1 MDKFNISINIKNIMQ
16 RVATLDLEKQS
27 ILIGRITS
35 IRMYELLYI
44 LEMEFE
50 KYYKFTDPRLLQGIY
65 VAEVLR
71 HFLEEK
77 EILYLVH
84 GNVYY
89 YICIKDGHYVG
100 IVDGSSIIE
109 ISQNDILETLLDI
122 C

>member
-1 MDKFNISINIKNIMQ
+1 MQ
-16 RVATLDLEKQS
+16 RVAAMDLEKPT
-27 ILIGRITS
+27 LIGRIAS

-50 KYYKFTDPRLLQGIY
+50 KYYKFYDPRLLLQGIY
-65 VAEVLR
+65 VTNVLR
-71 HFLEEK
+71 YFLEEK

-100 IVDGSSIIE
+100 IVDGSSITE
-109 ISQNDILETLLDI
+109 IQQNDILETLLDLF
-122 C
+122 

>member
-65 VAEVLR
+65 VADVLR

-89 YICIKDGHYVG
+89 YICIKDDHYVG